1 MILREFRQDVDNAT
15 LQKAEL
21 EKRVEQLVAEIEFL
35 KKLHDEEVAD
45 LMKQIEDS
53 KVTAEIDGDRP
64 DLAAYLRNMRAEI
77 EAVAAKN
84 VQEAEKWYKGKFET
98 LKEVAGKKEEQMKS
112 IKEEITTFHNQ
123 VTDLQN
129 QIDGLRAR
137 NMALEQQLEDMEM
150 THMDKVGG
158 LEGIIAQLENQLCE
172 TKLEMGKYLADYQE
186 LLHIKL
192 KLDAEIAVYRKL
204 LEGEESRLGISARKE
219 SGQRED
225 HLSVETHT
233 AARMSA

>member
-53 KVTAEIDGDRP
+53 KVTTELDGDRP

-77 EAVAAKN
+77 ETVAAKN

-112 IKEEITTFHNQ
+112 MKEEITTFHNQ
-123 VTDLQN
+123 VTDFQN
-129 QIDGLRAR
+129 RIDGLRAQ
-137 NMALEQQLEDMEM
+137 NAAMEM
-150 THMDKVGG
+150 
-158 LEGIIAQLENQLCE
+158 QLENMENAHLGNVGALEDIIAHLENELCR
-172 TKLEMGKYLADYQE
+172 TKLEMSNFLKNYQE
-186 LLHIKL
+186 MLHIKL
-192 KLDAEIAVYRKL
+192 KLDTEITYREL
-204 LEGEESRLGISARKE
+204 L
-219 SGQRED
+219 D
-225 HLSVETHT
+225 
-233 AARMSA
+233 